1 MAESEI
7 TYFFK
12 EG

>member
-12 EG
+12 VG